1 MPLADILRPSKLEDV
16 AGQRHILGPGKVL
29 TKIIESNMLPNMIF
43 YGPSGTGKT
52 TVAKIIAKHSDKQ
65 FFRLN
70 ATTTSLSD
78 IKNVIAESETL
89 LGSNGVILFL
99 DEMQYMNKKQQQSLL
114 EYIENGQVTL
124 IASTTENP
132 FFYIY
137 NAILSRSS
145 VFEFKAVTSED
156 MLPIVDKAIDYL
168 KEQESIQIEIEEEA
182 RLHIAKACGGDARK
196 AINAIELCVVASETI
211 DNKKLLTFELAKQFT
226 QQSSMKYDRDGD
238 EHYDL
243 MSALQKSIRGSDV
256 DAALHY
262 LARFMCANDII
273 SPIRRLLVIA
283 SEDVGCAYPQAVA
296 IVKACCD
303 SALQLGLPEARVPL
317 AQAVVLLA
325 TAPKSNASYMGINK
339 AMEDVRKG
347 KGNGFP
353 RALQNKHVDGMGNEQ
368 QGQNYLYPHDFDHH
382 YVQQQ
387 YMPDDL
393 IGTIYYE
400 YGENKVEQA
409 AKAYWK
415 LIKK

>member
-1 MPLADILRPSKLEDV
+1 
-16 AGQRHILGPGKVL
+16 
-29 TKIIESNMLPNMIF
+29 
-43 YGPSGTGKT
+43 
-52 TVAKIIAKHSDKQ
+52 
-65 FFRLN
+65 
-70 ATTTSLSD
+70 
-78 IKNVIAESETL
+78 
-89 LGSNGVILFL
+89 
-99 DEMQYMNKKQQQSLL
+99 
-114 EYIENGQVTL
+114 
-124 IASTTENP
+124 
-132 FFYIY
+132 
-137 NAILSRSS
+137 
-145 VFEFKAVTSED
+145 
-156 MLPIVDKAIDYL
+156 
-168 KEQESIQIEIEEEA
+168 
-182 RLHIAKACGGDARK
+182 
-196 AINAIELCVVASETI
+196 
-211 DNKKLLTFELAKQFT
+211 
-226 QQSSMKYDRDGD
+226 QSSMKYDRDGD

-283 SEDVGCAYPQAVA
+283 SEDVGCAYPQAVG

>member
-1 MPLADILRPSKLEDV
+1 
-16 AGQRHILGPGKVL
+16 
-29 TKIIESNMLPNMIF
+29 
-43 YGPSGTGKT
+43 
-52 TVAKIIAKHSDKQ
+52 
-65 FFRLN
+65 
-70 ATTTSLSD
+70 
-78 IKNVIAESETL
+78 
-89 LGSNGVILFL
+89 
-99 DEMQYMNKKQQQSLL
+99 
-114 EYIENGQVTL
+114 
-124 IASTTENP
+124 
-132 FFYIY
+132 
-137 NAILSRSS
+137 
-145 VFEFKAVTSED
+145 
-156 MLPIVDKAIDYL
+156 
-168 KEQESIQIEIEEEA
+168 
-182 RLHIAKACGGDARK
+182 
-196 AINAIELCVVASETI
+196 
-211 DNKKLLTFELAKQFT
+211 
-226 QQSSMKYDRDGD
+226 
-238 EHYDL
+238 
-243 MSALQKSIRGSDV
+243 
-256 DAALHY
+256 
-262 LARFMCANDII
+262 
-273 SPIRRLLVIA
+273 
-283 SEDVGCAYPQAVA
+283 
-296 IVKACCD
+296 ACCD